1 MAHPTRH
8 SILVIGAGSIGERH
22 LRCFLKTDRAK
33 VSFVETNST
42 LRETISNRYPAV
54 KMIAELKDVVNA
66 GISAAVIATPAP
78 SHVPLALEMVN
89 RGIHVLIEKPLA
101 ISFDG
106 IDALRAAVREQK
118 TLAAVAYVYRAH
130 PALAEMRQ
138 AIVSGRFG
146 RPLEIVAV
154 AGQHFATYRPAYA
167 QTYYASH
174 ASGGG
179 AVQDA
184 LTHIL
189 NAGQWL
195 VGPIDRIVADAAH
208 QSLPDVDVEDTVHVM
223 ARHGNVLG
231 SYSLNQHQAANEVA
245 ITVICES
252 GVARFEYH
260 ACHWRSMQSP
270 DEPWNDHSFGPL
282 DRDELFIR
290 QANSF
295 LDAIEGGS
303 PPLCTLDEAVMTLR
317 SNITILE
324 SIRQGRWLE
333 VAVPQR

>member
-8 SILVIGAGSIGERH
+8 SVLVIGVGSIGERH

-42 LRETISNRYPAV
+42 LRETIAKQYPAA
-54 KMIAELKDVVNA
+54 KMFDDLDDATKV
-66 GISAAVIATPAP
+66 GIYAAVIATPAP

-101 ISFDG
+101 VSFDG
-106 IDALRAAVREQK
+106 IESLRAAVHRQK
-118 TLAAVAYVYRAH
+118 TLAVVAYVYRAH
-130 PALAEMRQ
+130 PALAEMRE

-146 RPLEIVAV
+146 QPLEIVAV

-184 LTHIL
+184 LTHVL
-189 NAGQWL
+189 NAGEWL

-208 QSLPDVDVEDTVHVM
+208 QSLTEVDVEDTVHII
-223 ARHGNVLG
+223 ARHGRVLG
-231 SYSLNQHQAANEVA
+231 SYSLNQHQAANEVT
-245 ITVICES
+245 ITVVCEG
-252 GVARFEYH
+252 GVARFEYL
-260 ACHWRSMQSP
+260 ACSWRSMQHP
-270 DEPWNDHSFGPL
+270 DEPWNDHCFGPL
-282 DRDELFIR
+282 HRDELFVR

-295 LDAIEGGS
+295 LDTIEGGS
-303 PPLCTLDEAVMTLR
+303 PPLCTLDEGVMTLR
-317 SNITILE
+317 SNIAILE
-324 SIRQGRWLE
+324 SVRQGRWLE
-333 VAVPQR
+333 IAGQQS

>member
-42 LRETISNRYPAV
+42 LRETISNRYPAA
-54 KMIAELKDVVNA
+54 KMIADLKDVVNA

-78 SHVPLALEMVN
+78 SHVPLALEMAN

-101 ISFDG
+101 VSFDG
-106 IDALRAAVREQK
+106 IDALRAAVREQR

-146 RPLEIVAV
+146 VPLEIVAV

-184 LTHIL
+184 LTHL
-189 NAGQWL
+189 LDAGQWL

-231 SYSLNQHQAANEVA
+231 SYSLNQHQAANEAV

-260 ACHWRSMQSP
+260 TCRWRSMQNP

-282 DRDELFIR
+282 HRDELFIR
-290 QANSF
+290 QAHSF

-303 PPLCTLDEAVMTLR
+303 PPLCTLDEAIMTLR
-317 SNITILE
+317 SNLTILE
-324 SIRQGRWLE
+324 SVRQGRWLE
-333 VAVPQR
+333 VAL